1 VLVVD
6 DTILVVEYS
15 INWIDG
21 MATVAICLAK
31 LAPRLDAHVDPSN
44 DRLFRRKYMQR
55 FLRYFRLIMLVGLLP
70 LAITLTITGGS
81 RTANAQSVLAV
92 DCANDLTTIFSN
104 VTPGNDRLAACLISY
119 EDKIYPRCRFLLI
132 LRRANSPSAQK
143 AYEALQKHEVVTSSN
158 TAQSW
163 RRAHH

>member
-1 VLVVD
+1 VLIVD

-55 FLRYFRLIMLVGLLP
+55 FSRYFRLIMLVGLLP

-119 EDKIYPRCRFLLI
+119 EDKINPRYRLTAFIASSKLSKRAKG
-132 LRRANSPSAQK
+132 LRGLAK
-143 AYEALQKHEVVTSSN
+143 T
-158 TAQSW
+158 
-163 RRAHH
+163 